1 MSIARRISIAAASSA
16 VTVLVLFTLLAV
28 YPIPVLSPAFVSV
41 GFPLAYPILEV
52 APERLVHA
60 VAPQGGPE
68 AVAWA
73 VALGTFLIWF
83 VLFFAL
89 WLVALGLIHRHRR
102 VP

>member
-16 VTVLVLFTLLAV
+16 VTVVVLFTLLAV
-28 YPIPVLSPAFVSV
+28 FPIPILSPAFVAV

-52 APERLVHA
+52 APESVVRA

-73 VALGTFLIWF
+73 IALGTFVTWF
-83 VLFFAL
+83 VVFFAL
-89 WLVALGLIHRHRR
+89 WLVILGLIHSERT
-102 VP
+102 PQ

>member
-16 VTVLVLFTLLAV
+16 VTVVVLFTLLAV
-28 YPIPVLSPAFVSV
+28 FPIPILSPAFVAV

-52 APERLVHA
+52 APESLVRA

-73 VALGTFLIWF
+73 VALGTFVTWF
-83 VLFFAL
+83 VLFFGL
-89 WLVALGLIHRHRR
+89 WLVALGLLRR
-102 VP
+102 YRSP